1 MTSKYPPYYQSV
13 MIFTNLRGIISMLQQ
28 KKKRLLSCVFQSAK
42 NTSSK
47 QVNHLF
53 DEPLKSSVATILDKD
68 NVVDK
73 SELPELP
80 HLSLSRNY
88 QFFDK
93 NPPNDFVDSNL
104 MVTNQYPNIAFNN
117 VPAHFRKEQK
127 CRVLLDCLPPQ
138 VSNKQRFMKK
148 NRQIKLKF
156 LCHLI

>member
-1 MTSKYPPYYQSV
+1 MTSNYPYYQSV

-28 KKKRLLSCVFQSAK
+28 KKLLSCVFQSAK

-93 NPPNDFVDSNL
+93 NPPNDFVDS
-104 MVTNQYPNIAFNN
+104 MVTNQNLYRTSNN
-117 VPAHFRKEQK
+117 VPACFRKEQK

-138 VSNKQRFMKK
+138 VSNKKHFMKK
-148 NRQIKLKF
+148 IVKSNTSLNAY
-156 LCHLI
+156 